1 MPLFRTKF
9 QPKKSAPRRST
20 AASNLRRSLDPIQIE
35 QYFGLQVDRIRLE
48 LGPNR
53 QMEFDM
59 ARGRWDVQSPT
70 PSGRAVD
77 ADAQAEA
84 DLLRVQVQVLL
95 DMLTETALEAHL
107 EPRSGAGAK
116 KKSSRKLFD

>member
-1 MPLFRTKF
+1 M
-9 QPKKSAPRRST
+9 
-20 AASNLRRSLDPIQIE
+20 
-35 QYFGLQVDRIRLE
+35 DRIRLE
-48 LGPNR
+48 LGPTR

-95 DMLTETALEAHL
+95 DMVSHL
-107 EPRSGAGAK
+107 
-116 KKSSRKLFD
+116 LFQVSHPVS